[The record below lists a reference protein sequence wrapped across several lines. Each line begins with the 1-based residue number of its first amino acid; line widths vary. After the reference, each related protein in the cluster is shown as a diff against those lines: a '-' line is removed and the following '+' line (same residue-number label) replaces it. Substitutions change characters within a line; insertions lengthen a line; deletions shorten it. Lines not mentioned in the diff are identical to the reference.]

1 MNNYILSIDQGTTSS
16 RALLFDANGQQVGLG
31 QEEFQQYFPENGW
44 VEHDAAEIWD
54 TTLRSCRTALAEANV
69 DASSIACIGITNQR
83 ETTVVWDRDSGEP
96 IYHAIVWQDRRTSEY
111 CQRVR
116 SQDVNE
122 KIQHKTGLL
131 LDPYFSA
138 TKLRWILDHVE
149 GAREKARAGKLAFG
163 TIDSFLL
170 WKLTDGKQHCT
181 DATNASRTMLFNI
194 VEQCWDDELLQLFD
208 IPASVLP
215 EVKDCAAD
223 FGTTD
228 PALLGAAIP
237 VTGIIGDQ
245 QAAAFGQCCFQ
256 AGMAKSTYG
265 TGCFLLMNTGSDL
278 LISKNR
284 LLGTVAYRLGGQ
296 ASYAV
301 EGSIFMAGA
310 TIQWLRDE
318 MHLIKTASE
327 SEQLAESASDELSV
341 YLVPAFTGLGAP
353 YWDSEA
359 RGAIFGMTRDT
370 GAREIVAAGL
380 MSVCFQTRDLIEAIA
395 ADGGKLE
402 TLRVDGGMVNN
413 NFLLQRL
420 ADTLACEVHR
430 PTITE
435 TTALGAAYVAGLQAG
450 LFESLA
456 QIQDKW
462 QLDRIARPE
471 KDEQWRQ
478 ARYRGWLDAVR
489 RTRSG
494 G

>member
-138 TKLRWILDHVE
+138 TKLKWILDHVE